1 MQTQTVFSHIVQKC
15 LSQEYEN
22 VATEALVF
30 ALHSSEKTRNGMMKL
45 LRGIEPSIPALWF
58 RTQQTEGG
66 NQPDMVGY
74 DEYGTHVFVENKFWA
89 GLTENQP
96 VGYLNQLAKSTQPSV
111 LLVVGPDAREHTLWR
126 ELKTRLDNAG
136 ISATNRET
144 ATGIVHSIKTEIG
157 PILAL
162 TSWTRLLSAL
172 ELEVMDDRRAIS
184 DLLQLRALCDAVDS
198 DSFAPISSEQV
209 TNQQTPAFL
218 IQLTEIV
225 QASVD
230 LAVTEGILSIKRL
243 LPQASWDRIGRYA
256 RFSSEQGIGTWFGI
270 DFGLW
275 KKHGVTPLWLFFGQD
290 EFSRADEVRSLI
302 GPWAA
307 KEGIFT
313 TSWDDS
319 FVIAVDIAISED
331 KDEVVRSV
339 VTRLKAIGV
348 QLQKLN
354 P

>member
-1 MQTQTVFSHIVQKC
+1 
-15 LSQEYEN
+15 
-22 VATEALVF
+22 
-30 ALHSSEKTRNGMMKL
+30 
-45 LRGIEPSIPALWF
+45 
-58 RTQQTEGG
+58 
-66 NQPDMVGY
+66 
-74 DEYGTHVFVENKFWA
+74 
-89 GLTENQP
+89 
-96 VGYLNQLAKSTQPSV
+96 
-111 LLVVGPDAREHTLWR
+111 VVGPDAREHTLWR